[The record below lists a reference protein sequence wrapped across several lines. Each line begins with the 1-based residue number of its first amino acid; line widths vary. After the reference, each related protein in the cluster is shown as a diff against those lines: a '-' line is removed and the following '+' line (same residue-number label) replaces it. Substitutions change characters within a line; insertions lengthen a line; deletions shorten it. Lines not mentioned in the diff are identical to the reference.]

1 MKIKFYRS
9 SKLFVKFFISYL
21 ILLCFSLTIFGVVYT
36 KFEKDKIDYFYKYN
50 ISMLE
55 QSKHII
61 NNYISEVEL
70 LVENFESNSVIHSLC
85 NGTRSLDDFKN
96 NNYIDLTRILY
107 EVKART
113 EIVDNVYLYITGK
126 EMVLSSTGV
135 LSAKQFYNTNDQ
147 YKKMEYSDFLANYLN
162 DFHYKK
168 FWGTGISGK
177 LGRSYITYSQS
188 LPRENYQNSEYKL
201 FVQLNPEWFSNVLN
215 PVAGA
220 NDALMMIVNK
230 NGEIIYK
237 NNKETKINTKSLVG
251 HLFKSSDVIELTDTK
266 EMITYTKSK
275 EDNGWIYIVAVSKKE
290 FLSEIT
296 QFKYLILLLSAGYLI
311 FGVFLSQLLLKK
323 NYRPI
328 KLMIDKLSKNADA
341 KNDYLDEMDFIHSVV
356 DELAA
361 SNKDM
366 KNVIT
371 KQSEQMKSDALWD
384 IISNNVSSE
393 NINSM
398 IKKFDFVFSH
408 DNYAVVVVSAG
419 DIENY
424 SDDEKSVIYYAINNM
439 ADELVSTLYVY
450 EKLIDTSGNMV
461 FIVNVD
467 DDNEDAFIED
477 TKFVCTLLSD
487 VMTKEFSIGVDISIS
502 SLRKGI
508 ESLSNSY
515 NEAIAALAANSGKIT
530 DYRDIQNNRSLKMIA
545 DIEEYIDAHYMN
557 NNLSNTVIADE
568 FNITGQ
574 YLSVLFKKYKKENLQ
589 NYIARVRVEYAKELL
604 KNNKYTVFQIANMVG
619 YSNDIGFIRVFKKLE
634 GITPGKFRQMHSNK

>member
-1 MKIKFYRS
+1 MKINFFRN

-61 NNYISEVEL
+61 DNYISEVEL
-70 LVENFESNSVIHSLC
+70 LAENFEANPVVDSLLC
-85 NGTRSLDDFKN
+85 GTKNIDDFKL
-96 NNYIDLTRILY
+96 NNYIELTRILY

-113 EIVDNVYLYITGK
+113 EIVDNMYLYIKGK
-126 EMVLSSTGV
+126 EIVLSSTGV

-147 YKKMEYSDFLANYLN
+147 YKKMEYSDFVENYLN

-168 FWGTGISGK
+168 FLGTGISGK

-188 LPRENYQNSEYKL
+188 LPKDNYENSGFKL
-201 FVQLNPEWFSNVLN
+201 LVQLNPEWFGNVLN

-220 NDALMMIVNK
+220 NDALMMVVNK
-230 NGEIIYK
+230 SGEIIYK
-237 NNKETKINTKSLVG
+237 NNKETKINTKKLVG
-251 HLFKSSDVIELTDTK
+251 HFFKSSDVIELSDTN

-275 EDNGWIYIVAVSKKE
+275 DDNAWIYIVAVSKKD
-290 FLSEIT
+290 FMSEIT
-296 QFKYLILLLSAGYLI
+296 QFKYLILLLSAGYLV

-328 KLMIDKLSKNADA
+328 KLVIDKLSKNTETNNEFID
-341 KNDYLDEMDFIHSVV
+341 DIDFIHSAV

-361 SNKDM
+361 SNKNM
-366 KNVIT
+366 KDVISMQK
-371 KQSEQMKSDALWD
+371 KQLKSDALWD
-384 IISNNVSSE
+384 IITNGASAD
-393 NINSM
+393 
-398 IKKFDFVFSH
+398 KKIEFNFLYDNFAVVIVRISDI
-408 DNYAVVVVSAG
+408 DNYS
-419 DIENY
+419 E
-424 SDDEKSVIYYAINNM
+424 DEKSIVYYAINNM
-439 ADELVSTLYVY
+439 ADELISTLYVY
-450 EKLIDTSGNMV
+450 EKLIDTSDNMV
-461 FIVNVD
+461 FVVNVE
-467 DDNEDAFIED
+467 DDNEEAFIED
-477 TKFVCTLLSD
+477 TKFVCTLLND

-502 SLRKGI
+502 SLKRGI

-515 NEAIAALAANSGKIT
+515 NQALTALMASSGSIT
-530 DYRDIQNNRSLKMIA
+530 DYRDIQTNRALKMIA

-557 NNLSNTVIADE
+557 NNLSNTLIADE

-574 YLSVLFKKYKKENLQ
+574 YLSVLFKKYRKENLQ

-634 GITPGKFRQMHSNK
+634 GITPGKFRQINTGK